1 MKIEGQYI
9 LPGTPA
15 DVWERLNDPKIL
27 AKTFPGGDVLEPDG
41 PDHYKAQ
48 IKYKMGPVSG
58 TFNVT
63 LELSEKVPPKSMHL
77 KTNGRGGAGFIN
89 ADGQMELVERGKNTE
104 VQYTGNFQFGGLLA
118 AMGSR
123 MMESMTKESID
134 NFFQAVAASLRNRS
148 A

>member
-1 MKIEGQYI
+1 MKIEGQYT

-15 DVWERLNDPKIL
+15 DVWEKLNDPTIL

-41 PDHYKAQ
+41 PDHYKAK

-63 LELSEKVPPKSMHL
+63 LELSDKVPPKSMHL

-89 ADGQMELVERGKNTE
+89 ADGQMELVDKGTETE
-104 VQYTGNFQFGGLLA
+104 VNYTGNFQFGGLLS

-123 MMESMTKESID
+123 MMEGMTKKSID
-134 NFFQAVAASLRNRS
+134 DFFDAVAKSLRGR
-148 A
+148 